1 MILLPAISEDKRQ
14 LVSGPG
20 ERPSPSSVCWTKA
33 AWKARSVAS
42 SARHGTTPSQCL
54 SFTGIKLVYYILVH
68 AGFSSDRAW
77 VHCGGDE
84 KQRAPEFLILLAL
97 VWYGGMRKWYGCGL
111 IYSPPRLTPNPTK
124 ALPRV
129 RDSLAPHLRADG
141 ASGAQLR
148 MCDGEGGDSGHR
160 GGQRTQVCVAPGGA
174 GGDLILES
182 RVVYGMWS
190 ARPLLISQLCVV
202 DCLKSSLPVND
213 KH

>member
-1 MILLPAISEDKRQ
+1 MTSSYKLNSSESPATRPTTRHDPAASHIRRQ
-14 LVSGPG
+14 TAARVRARGTPVAVFGVLDEGAQRRVVG
-20 ERPSPSSVCWTKA
+20 E
-33 AWKARSVAS
+33 
-42 SARHGTTPSQCL
+42 ARHDPLTVFIIYWYQ
-54 SFTGIKLVYYILVH
+54 TGILYTVH

-97 VWYGGMRKWYGCGL
+97 VWYGGVRKWYGCGL

-148 MCDGEGGDSGHR
+148 MCDGEGG
-160 GGQRTQVCVAPGGA
+160 GQRTQGGDSGRADTGVCGA
-174 GGDLILES
+174 GRG
-182 RVVYGMWS
+182 GG
-190 ARPLLISQLCVV
+190 
-202 DCLKSSLPVND
+202 
-213 KH
+213 

>member
-148 MCDGEGGDSGHR
+148 MCDGEGG
-160 GGQRTQVCVAPGGA
+160 GGQRTQGGDSGRAEDTGVCGAGRGG
-174 GGDLILES
+174 GGDLILASLEW
-182 RVVYGMWS
+182 YGMWS
-190 ARPLLISQLCVV
+190 ARPLLISQGCV
-202 DCLKSSLPVND
+202 
-213 KH
+213 